1 VRELPRFRR
10 HRLVQRVYPRE
21 VLDRLLLLWA
31 HRQELLDALDRLPQV
46 LSHNDAFRR
55 NLFLKSERLLAVD
68 WAFLGPGPVGAELA
82 PLVTASVAFLGM
94 ARDRW
99 RDLEQTAVEAY
110 LRGLDDSG
118 WRGAPDQP
126 RFGFAASSALRYGP
140 GCVRLVLPALLD
152 ETAQPGV
159 ELLLGIPFHQ
169 VLELWAAICLEQAR
183 LADDAFTLLATLD
196 L

>member
-1 VRELPRFRR
+1 M
-10 HRLVQRVYPRE
+10 
-21 VLDRLLLLWA
+21 
-31 HRQELLDALDRLPQV
+31 
-46 LSHNDAFRR
+46 
-55 NLFLKSERLLAVD
+55 
-68 WAFLGPGPVGAELA
+68 
-82 PLVTASVAFLGM
+82 TASVAFRGV

-110 LRGLDDSG
+110 LRGLQDSG

>member
-1 VRELPRFRR
+1 
-10 HRLVQRVYPRE
+10 
-21 VLDRLLLLWA
+21 
-31 HRQELLDALDRLPQV
+31 
-46 LSHNDAFRR
+46 
-55 NLFLKSERLLAVD
+55 
-68 WAFLGPGPVGAELA
+68 
-82 PLVTASVAFLGM
+82 VTASVAFRGV

-110 LRGLDDSG
+110 LRGLQDAG
-118 WRGAPDQP
+118 WRGASDQL
-126 RFGFAASSALRYGP
+126 RFGFAASLALRYGP